1 MIKKITRSWRS
12 KYFYGILVA
21 IVIILTPFLLSIH
34 KLFDDTEGISIIY
47 FLGVSYDHHYAD
59 NMTFVWSFLARLIP
73 VHLLIIWYLHS
84 PFWWRH
90 FILIPLIT
98 FLTSF
103 LQVFYSEPAGFSSY
117 LATLTFVLIILL
129 LLEIWVYKKAEK
141 DKVGLIVN
149 IFNIS
154 NKWRRYSHSLKT
166 YLDENQNLM
175 QNIPTSLK
183 VKRLYS
189 IKSVLNEKV
198 FPFNTWNNI
207 VLFKKSDIFIVVILL
222 LIPALYHLYSFFP
235 EKEKILRIGLFTI
248 YDHGFTDVHTFMWYM
263 NLKMCIILP
272 LIVWFI
278 TCPYWWRYSIL
289 SPIVL
294 FAHQLWEGFQDE
306 TISVDESQY
315 IYSLPFIIFLLL
327 GLLFIFKTVKYQSKI
342 MDTYNE
348 VSNQIEKLLA
358 ESKVTDNPLKES
370 KLKFTE
376 LKKNITEENA
386 RIRLKSLVKL
396 KKDLEEIL

>member
-12 KYFYGILVA
+12 KYFYGILIA

-73 VHLLIIWYLHS
+73 VFLLIIWYLHS

-175 QNIPTSLK
+175 
-183 VKRLYS
+183 
-189 IKSVLNEKV
+189 
-198 FPFNTWNNI
+198 
-207 VLFKKSDIFIVVILL
+207 
-222 LIPALYHLYSFFP
+222 
-235 EKEKILRIGLFTI
+235 
-248 YDHGFTDVHTFMWYM
+248 
-263 NLKMCIILP
+263 
-272 LIVWFI
+272 
-278 TCPYWWRYSIL
+278 
-289 SPIVL
+289 
-294 FAHQLWEGFQDE
+294 
-306 TISVDESQY
+306 
-315 IYSLPFIIFLLL
+315 
-327 GLLFIFKTVKYQSKI
+327 
-342 MDTYNE
+342 
-348 VSNQIEKLLA
+348 
-358 ESKVTDNPLKES
+358 
-370 KLKFTE
+370 
-376 LKKNITEENA
+376 
-386 RIRLKSLVKL
+386 
-396 KKDLEEIL
+396 